1 MSMKRLKWI
10 IPVVLIVI
18 IAVSAFILSRG
29 TVGYCIV
36 TDNSSRIIVMD
47 NSPVELINRTLDK
60 NALYKYD
67 TGDKLLILNSAVR
80 ESYPGSTDV
89 YFCMKIGEG
98 SAKDIPEDVFVGLYE
113 LNRLSGAYLEAIGI
127 TPPEI
132 EEDTSPDEPVSYDAP
147 SYAFTAQYI
156 RTNAMG
162 EAEDFPAVIVL
173 NTFDELNAYIEDN
186 REFFDLEREFIAA
199 AARYDEEYFIRQNL
213 VLIRLEEGSGS
224 IRHELTDV
232 RRNNRWQLSIDRV
245 TPEVQTDDMAQWHII
260 LEVQMGKVI
269 DADDGINLVFN
280 SYTPVS
286 FSYGPYT
293 MTLDIPEG
301 WEFEEDIDNYR
312 QGIRFR
318 PNGET
323 DGWVGLYYHS
333 GGFGVCGTGLDEHE
347 LRLTNGFKGR
357 AGFYDGSDSWSYI
370 TIDGYDDYVF
380 INDGAPWLREY
391 RDEVFGVMTS
401 IDPKMIVTCVA
412 PD

>member
-1 MSMKRLKWI
+1 MKRLKWI
-10 IPVVLIVI
+10 ILLVLLIVI
-18 IAVSAFILSRG
+18 LAAAAFILSRG

-36 TDNSSRIIVMD
+36 ADNSSRILVMD
-47 NSPVELINRTLDK
+47 NSPVVLSNRTLNK

-67 TGDKLLILNSAVR
+67 TGDKLLILHSPVR
-80 ESYPGSTDV
+80 ESYPGGTDV

-113 LNRLSGAYLEAIGI
+113 LNRLSGAYLEEIGI
-127 TPPEI
+127 TPPVVEK
-132 EEDTSPDEPVSYDAP
+132 DTSPDEPVSYDAP
-147 SYAFTAQYI
+147 SYAFTAQYV
-156 RTNAMG
+156 RTDVMG

-173 NTFDELNAYIEDN
+173 DTFDELNAYIEDN
-186 REFFDLEREFIAA
+186 RELFDLESEFIDAV
-199 AARYDEEYFIRQNL
+199 ARYDEEYFIRQNL

-232 RRNNRWQLSIDRV
+232 RRNYQWQLSIDRV
-245 TPEVQTDDMAQWHII
+245 TPEVQTADMAQWHII

-269 DADDGINLVFN
+269 DADDGIDLVFN

-301 WEFEEDIDNYR
+301 WEFEEVIGDYK
-312 QGIRFR
+312 QGIHFR

-323 DGWVGLYYHS
+323 NGWVGLYYHS
-333 GGFGVCGTGLDEHE
+333 GGFGVCGTGLESHE
-347 LRLTNGFKGR
+347 LRLTNGFKGYV
-357 AGFYDGSDSWSYI
+357 GYYDGNPFWNFI
-370 TIDGYDDYVF
+370 TIDAADDYVF
-380 INDGAPWLREY
+380 RNEGADWLSDYE
-391 RDEVFGVMTS
+391 DEVFGIVAS
-401 IDPKMIVTCVA
+401 VDYKMVPSCVA